1 MAGGKARAVM
11 NEEKSI
17 AIREIHEF
25 SEFED
30 AVALQKEIWGFADI
44 EVIPA
49 RMFVVATKIG
59 GQLLG
64 AFDGAKLVAFLLA
77 IPGIRHDAGDAAPM
91 LYLHSH
97 MLGVLTEYRDLGLGR
112 KMKLRQR
119 EDAIARGIELI
130 QWTFDPLEARN
141 AHFNIERLGVIVR
154 RYVENQYGHTSS
166 ALHAGLPTDRFV
178 AEWWLNSER
187 VRNIL
192 AGGRNGVYP
201 AMERVAVPADIGE
214 WKGTD
219 PQRARAVQKEIGAH
233 CLDAFAR
240 GMAVVGLERGENDY
254 QYLLGEW
261 E

>member
-1 MAGGKARAVM
+1 MIEEQKA
-11 NEEKSI
+11 I
-17 AIREIHEF
+17 AIREIGEF
-25 SEFED
+25 SEFEA
-30 AVALQKEIWGFADI
+30 AVALQKEIWGFADM

-64 AFDGAKLVAFLLA
+64 AFDGEKLVAFLLA

-97 MLGVLTEYRDLGLGR
+97 MLGVLPEYRDLGLGR

-119 EDAIARGIELI
+119 ADAIARGIELI

-166 ALHAGLPTDRFV
+166 TLHAGLPTDRFL

-187 VRNIL
+187 VQSIL
-192 AGGRNGVYP
+192 AGGRDGAHP
-201 AMERVAVPADIGE
+201 TLERVAVPADIGE
-214 WKGTD
+214 WKAAD
-219 PQRARAVQKEIGAH
+219 PKRARAVQKEIAAH
-233 CLDAFAR
+233 CLDAFGR
-240 GMAVVGLERGENDY
+240 GLAVVGLERGANNYE
-254 QYLLGEW
+254 YLLGEW